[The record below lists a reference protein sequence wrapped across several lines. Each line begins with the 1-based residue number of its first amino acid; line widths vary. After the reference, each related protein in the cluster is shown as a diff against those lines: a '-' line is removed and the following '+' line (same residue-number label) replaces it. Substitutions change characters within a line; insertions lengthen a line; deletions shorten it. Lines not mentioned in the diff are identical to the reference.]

1 MSDSSYLF
9 CLLVVSSLTFGK
21 ICSMSNWKVQNIV
34 SHEVI
39 HSTGKQITIDPKEI
53 DQLIELASINKR
65 KRIRFCVHKTPL
77 EDVHEMFIVHPYGAY
92 VRPHLHVNK
101 IESMLVLKGEVDF
114 VVYND
119 EGTVQKV
126 IQMGEL
132 NSGKIFYN
140 SLRESTYHTLLI
152 RSDWLVFLE
161 ITKGPFDR
169 KDTMFSE
176 WSPEEN
182 DSMDVEQYLI
192 NLEKEVKNDSL
203 HT

>member
-1 MSDSSYLF
+1 
-9 CLLVVSSLTFGK
+9 
-21 ICSMSNWKVQNIV
+21 MSNWKVQNIV

-140 SLRESTYHTLLI
+140 SLREATYHTLLI
-152 RSDWLVFLE
+152 RSEWLGFLE
-161 ITKGPFDR
+161 GTQGAFDR
-169 KDTMFSE
+169 KDTMFPE

-182 DSMDVEQYLI
+182 DTVRVKEYLTELERELI
-192 NLEKEVKNDSL
+192 NGPLRS
-203 HT
+203 